1 MVVDTRHFTFCPDE
15 KYLAIFSSRLRVISW
30 ETGKEVLKCPND
42 MVSVTTY
49 SGYRY
54 LSLQTQHHDILL
66 LCLNREIYI
75 VFPYPMMQNI

>member
-49 SGYRY
+49 SGYKY
-54 LSLQTQHHDILL
+54 LSLQTQSIMIFYFYALTGKYTSCFHI
-66 LCLNREIYI
+66 
-75 VFPYPMMQNI
+75 Q